1 MLHLHQPPTSPGA
14 SVLQDPDRIAAHIVF
29 MAAEI
34 QEITLETE
42 ARRIQGRMDMPN
54 TDRLLPFS
62 PHPAYGSGIEGPLRG
77 MPARLEYA
85 AYGVTYAFDSLMAG
99 VDAEGRWL
107 VQPPHAVSCSDRRLV
122 HRHEVLG
129 DPAFELQLDGPWQ
142 PPGFRTFPLLD
153 VSTDGLGFL
162 FDPFR
167 TPIAINEVVE
177 ARLLLPTAFRAMRL
191 ILRVANLRPWRPGI
205 GRRAAG
211 TRYMDLPLES
221 RKTLALSLSVWSE
234 RRKVA

>member
-1 MLHLHQPPTSPGA
+1 
-14 SVLQDPDRIAAHIVF
+14 VLQDPDRIAAHLVF
-29 MAAEI
+29 LAAEVP
-34 QEITLETE
+34 EVTLETE

-54 TDRLLPFS
+54 TARLLPFS
-62 PHPAYGSGIEGPLRG
+62 PHPAYGAGIEGPLRG

-85 AYGVTYAFDSLMAG
+85 AYGVTYAFDSVMAG

-107 VQPPHAVSCSDRRLV
+107 IQPPSAVSCSDRRLV

-142 PPGFRTFPLLD
+142 PPGFRGFPLLD
-153 VSTDGLGFL
+153 VSTDGLSFL

-167 TPIAINEVVE
+167 TPISIHDIIE
-177 ARLLLPTAFRAMRL
+177 ARLLLPTMFRAMRL
-191 ILRVANLRPWRPGI
+191 VVRVANLRPWRPGVS
-205 GRRAAG
+205 RRVAG
-211 TRYMDLPLES
+211 TRYVDLPLEN
-221 RKTLALSLSVWSE
+221 RKMLALSLSVWSE